1 MAAKRYV
8 EIVIPELINIYFDV
22 IPHFHMIF

>member
-1 MAAKRYV
+1 MAAKHYV